1 MEKLFTFLKE
11 EKMRKELSPRAA
23 AGAGVGGG
31 RRGGDRQGRRNP
43 RRNPCAMGLW
53 RSTRG

>member
-1 MEKLFTFLKE
+1 MEKLFSFLKE